1 MCQKLL
7 SALDALY
14 YLILAVIPYEILAPF
29 YKEIKAQ
36 IGYVKCQGHKTISIA
51 PGFVTRYSYSKAPTL
66 DQHYTRNTVATKRK
80 ERRKERKKG
89 GRKEEK
95 EKRKEGMEGS

>member
-14 YLILAVIPYEILAPF
+14 YLILTVIPHEILAPF

-36 IGYVKCQGHKTISIA
+36 RGYVKCQGHKAISIG

-66 DQHYTRNTVATKRK
+66 DQHYTTCTLCVL
-80 ERRKERKKG
+80 
-89 GRKEEK
+89 
-95 EKRKEGMEGS
+95 